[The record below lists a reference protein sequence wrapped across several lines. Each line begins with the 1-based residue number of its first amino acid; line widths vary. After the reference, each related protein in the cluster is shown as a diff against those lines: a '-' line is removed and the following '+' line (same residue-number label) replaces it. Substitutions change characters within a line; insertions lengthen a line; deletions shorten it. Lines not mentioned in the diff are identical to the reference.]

1 MKFKHILTLSIAV
14 IAPITTFAIADLIT
28 PKPASAQFG
37 ITTVTIDSFKLNRAK
52 NFARQ
57 AAEDANGGLS
67 KYRAESSM
75 HGPAFES
82 PYKVNDNGTVTFS
95 FMGSAPET
103 PENMIYESVV
113 TVTLE
118 DYEVNVEYNGEVR
131 ENSQSPE

>member
-75 HGPAFES
+75 HGPAFDS
-82 PYKVNDNGTVTFS
+82 PYKVNEDGTVTFT
-95 FMGSAPET
+95 FLGSSPQSPEQ
-103 PENMIYESVV
+103 MIYESVV

-118 DYEVNVEYNGEVR
+118 DFGVNVEYNGDIR
-131 ENSQSPE
+131 EQN

>member
-1 MKFKHILTLSIAV
+1 MKIKDILTLSIAV
-14 IAPITTFAIADLIT
+14 IAPITTFTIADVIAPQT
-28 PKPASAQFG
+28 ASAQFG

-67 KYRAESSM
+67 KYRAESAM

-118 DYEVNVEYNGEVR
+118 GYTVDIEYNGEVR
-131 ENSQSPE
+131 EKSQ